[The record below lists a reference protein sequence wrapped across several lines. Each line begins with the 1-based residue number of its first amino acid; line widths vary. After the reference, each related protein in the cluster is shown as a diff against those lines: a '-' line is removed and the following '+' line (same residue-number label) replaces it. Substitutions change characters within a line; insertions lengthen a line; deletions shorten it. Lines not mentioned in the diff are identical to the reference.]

1 MIVMGWRRISNISMH
16 QLGPLPR
23 QVLESVRGMVAGSSY
38 LPWTVQ
44 LRSATKKA
52 GGSSSNGRDSMG
64 RRLGVKR
71 FGGQGVT
78 AGTIIIRQRGLKFR
92 PGDGVGQGKD
102 HTLYAL
108 RDGRVRFAWNKQRKR
123 QVVGVDPDTT

>member
-1 MIVMGWRRISNISMH
+1 MISIHKNQFAPLARR
-16 QLGPLPR
+16 
-23 QVLESVRGMVAGSSY
+23 VLEGVRGVGAGSSS

-52 GGSSSNGRDSMG
+52 GGSSSNGRDTMG

-92 PGDGVGQGKD
+92 PGDGVGQGRD

-108 RDGRVRFAWNKQRKR
+108 REGNVKFTWNKQRKR
-123 QVVGVDPDTT
+123 QIVAVDPDTA

>member
-1 MIVMGWRRISNISMH
+1 MVNIHKTQFS
-16 QLGPLPR
+16 PLPR
-23 QVLESVRGMVAGSSY
+23 RVLEGVHGARAGSPS

-44 LRSATKKA
+44 LRHATKKA

-92 PGDGVGQGKD
+92 PGDGVGQGRD

-108 RDGRVRFAWNKQRKR
+108 REGNVRFTWNKQRKR
-123 QVVGVDPDTT
+123 QIVAVDSNAA